1 MGSDNARSPDH
12 TTLEALRIRAVRNVQ
27 RTKAPRLLRE
37 LLVFT
42 ARTMYGWLARYRRGG
57 LGGLKAK
64 PLFGRPPKLNA
75 RAMQWIYNTVM
86 QKNPLRLQ
94 FPFALWTREIVATLI
109 KRKFNITLATNSVA
123 SPARSHCIEGSNTI
137 SFWYGSG
144 SKNTR
149 KSRRWP
155 KKSEGPTSISA
166 MALCSQRAA
175 TWRVA
180 RIGPQ
185 ADLDL
190 KPHDP
195 RQEIEVGQPLPA
207 RPVRPGSPGVLV
219 KPKSWERYGLKPWI
233 EAAKRR
239 AAPQCVGDRA
249 RQQAGPRIAWAGLK
263 KGVQLRMRQDK

>member
-1 MGSDNARSPDH
+1 
-12 TTLEALRIRAVRNVQ
+12 
-27 RTKAPRLLRE
+27 
-37 LLVFT
+37 
-42 ARTMYGWLARYRRGG
+42 MYGWLARYRRGG
-57 LGGLKAK
+57 LGGLTAK

-75 RAMQWIYNTVM
+75 RAMQWIYNMVM

-109 KRKFNITLATNSVA
+109 KRKFNITLAANSVA
-123 SPARSHCIEGSNTI
+123 SPARSHCIEGSNAM
-137 SFWYGSG
+137 SLWYGSG
-144 SKNTR
+144 SRKNTR

-155 KKSEGPTSISA
+155 KKKARGRHLFRQWRCVLKGPRP
-166 MALCSQRAA
+166 QRL
-175 TWRVA
+175 A

-195 RQEIEVGQPLPA
+195 RQDIEVGQPLPA

-239 AAPQCVGDRA
+239 LHHNVLAIALA
-249 RQQAGPRIAWAGLK
+249 NKLARIAWAGLNK
-263 KGVQLRMRQDK
+263 ECNFECGKTSEMASRAA